1 MVQDISLAVK
11 VDKRQVKELGKL
23 ISGVEKQVGTL
34 NKVKVTLD
42 TTRAVKNLDDLS
54 KAADKAKRL
63 INAINKPGG
72 LRAVK
77 NSLSSISE
85 ASAAVSKQFNEA
97 TTAADRQSAAL
108 TLLALKYKKLREE
121 GRSLALGGAGGGDKG
136 IGLTGLGGYAVGAA
150 GDVRKI
156 IKDLAQLPRT
166 LSSSSQQLAEID
178 LLLDN
183 SVAGSRAFNELA
195 KAKITF
201 LERQRQIQIQINRA
215 QTQMPADPFGTK
227 VPLLPAAGQTS
238 GKFQIKTDQERAAVN
253 AVLGKKLQIE
263 KSITRENERQAKATR
278 SAARERLNN
287 IRKIRRK
294 RQGKQLNDQLLGA
307 GFPLLFGGGAG
318 SIGGSLLG
326 GALGAPFGATFGG
339 QIFGSAVG
347 QQVEQLI
354 TRAQDL
360 GNAIRELDFSTL
372 EDSGV
377 RVSAQLKDQVESL
390 TRLGEL
396 EQARALVSE
405 EVNEAVGTVP
415 GVLESATNITN
426 MLGNEFKKLFNSVG
440 ALLQMLAAPFFA
452 ALAAIAAAV
461 NELVK
466 AVNLIIS
473 GIAYV
478 IELAGRFGIKLIAG
492 EESADRLNKHMEN
505 TGGQLDSLKEKAAEF
520 AEILNSIRINLNTD
534 ILKLDQQ
541 LKFARRRKVGD
552 SPDVTRS
559 NLALDREIAE
569 AAAKQ
574 ELIDSRAKIR
584 KEGGVVTPEVQRQL
598 EARRDLKFDLA
609 EVKEKQGLERLNIR
623 LSKQAA
629 NAAAKAARENAKS
642 TKERQKQIEQATTLE
657 REFSREL
664 KNRQAVSQLDIDRNN
679 INAEYEDR
687 LARIE
692 KIGDNTLTA
701 DAKRLALQIKT
712 LKTAEAEANARVR
725 SLKAANSLASSAGQF
740 QLQLATIRA
749 NNPGQFRGV
758 FGNSQKQAYLG
769 GLEMQLELDERQRAI
784 DAIREE
790 AKTNPALTKE
800 AENLEKSRDQ
810 YKFYQTQV
818 LEATIAQQ
826 KFNDALAVTQPVTD
840 SLFDS
845 LMAVAEGTKTAEQA
859 FADFLRSIADML
871 AQAAKQMIA
880 QYIAIGIA
888 RRFAIPGSY
897 SMSGGGMPFGGSGA
911 APAGLNT
918 SPMTG
923 FFNSGAF
930 SPRANGG
937 SVSGNRPYL
946 VGERG
951 PELFVP
957 GAQGNIVSNDAM
969 GSTSVV
975 VNVDASGTE
984 VQGNQGNADQLG
996 RLIGQ
1001 AVQAELI
1008 KQKRPGGLLTR

>member
-11 VDKRQVKELGKL
+11 VDKRQVKELSKR
-23 ISGVEKQVGTL
+23 IAEVEKQVGAL
-34 NKVKVTLD
+34 NKVKINLD
-42 TTRAVKNLDDLS
+42 TTKSVQNLEKLEAS
-54 KAADKAKRL
+54 AKKL
-63 INAINKPGG
+63 INALNKPGG
-72 LRAVK
+72 IRAVK
-77 NSLSSISE
+77 NSLIEISG
-85 ASAAVSKQFNEA
+85 ASEKISGQFRRA
-97 TTAADRQSAAL
+97 TTAAERQSAAL
-108 TLLALKYKKLREE
+108 GVLALRFKALREE
-121 GRSLALGGAGGGDKG
+121 GRSLVLGGAGQTARGQGL
-136 IGLTGLGGYAVGAA
+136 GLTGQGLDAIGNPSTGAA
-150 GDVRKI
+150 GSTKQI
-156 IKDLAQLPRT
+156 IKDLSSLPRT
-166 LSSSSQQLAEID
+166 LAASRQQFAEID
-178 LLLDN
+178 LLLEN
-183 SVAGSRAFNELA
+183 SVAGSESFNLLA
-195 KAKITF
+195 KARNKF
-201 LERQRQIQIQINRA
+201 LERELFIRTQIKRA
-215 QTQMPADPFGTK
+215 SGPMPADPFGTK

-253 AVLGKKLQIE
+253 AALAKKLQIE
-263 KSITRENERQAKATR
+263 ESITRENERQAKATR

-377 RVSAQLKDQVESL
+377 IVSAQLKDQVESL

-396 EQARALVSE
+396 EQARALVSK

-452 ALAAIAAAV
+452 AIAAIVAAV

-478 IELAGRFGIKLIAG
+478 IELAGRFGIKLTAG

-552 SPDVTRS
+552 SPDVIRS

-569 AAAKQ
+569 EAAKQ
-574 ELIDSRAKIR
+574 ELINSRVKIR
-584 KEGGVVTPEVQRQL
+584 EKGGVVTPEIQRQL
-598 EARRDLKFDLA
+598 ETRRDLQFDLA
-609 EVKEKQGLERLNIR
+609 ADKERQGLERLNLR
-623 LSKQAA
+623 LSKQASS
-629 NAAAKAARENAKS
+629 AAAKTARENAKS

-871 AQAAKQMIA
+871 FQAAKQIIA

-888 RRFAIPGSY
+888 RIFAG
-897 SMSGGGMPFGGSGA
+897 MGGGGNAINTDSLNQIQGYSGVGANTRVPLPIFGE
-911 APAGLNT
+911 
-918 SPMTG
+918 
-923 FFNSGAF
+923 
-930 SPRANGG
+930 RALGG
-937 SVSGNRPYL
+937 SVTANRSYL

-957 GAQGNIVSNDAM
+957 GAQGNIVPNSAM
-969 GSTSVV
+969 GSANVT
-975 VNVDASGTE
+975 VNVDASGSSVE
-984 VQGNQGNADQLG
+984 GDSEQAGQLG
-996 RLIGQ
+996 KMLGA

-1008 KQKRPGGLLTR
+1008 KQKRPGGLLAS

>member
-11 VDKRQVKELGKL
+11 VDKRQVKDLSKRIAE
-23 ISGVEKQVGTL
+23 VEKQVGAL

-42 TTRAVKNLDDLS
+42 TTKAVQNIERLAQSIRSAEKISNRFFGGNEIRKGLGAFSNSIAKARSELADVRSLFDQTSNGAERTKQAVQLLVGQFKNLSSEGRAFAKGGANIFETKGFTNLNARLKPLRDL
-54 KAADKAKRL
+54 
-63 INAINKPGG
+63 P
-72 LRAVK
+72 
-77 NSLSSISE
+77 
-85 ASAAVSKQFNEA
+85 
-97 TTAADRQSAAL
+97 
-108 TLLALKYKKLREE
+108 
-121 GRSLALGGAGGGDKG
+121 RSLAG
-136 IGLTGLGGYAVGAA
+136 VGEEL
-150 GDVRKI
+150 K
-156 IKDLAQLPRT
+156 
-166 LSSSSQQLAEID
+166 EIQF
-178 LLLDN
+178 LLDFA
-183 SVAGSRAFNELA
+183 VAGSKEFKTLIHA
-195 KAKITF
+195 
-201 LERQRQIQIQINRA
+201 QNRA
-215 QTQMPADPFGTK
+215 LETQRLIREQIKRASGPMPADPFGTK

-238 GKFQIKTDQERAAVN
+238 GTFTIQERNTKAAQQGVK
-253 AVLGKKLQIE
+253 AAEDKLRIE
-263 KSITRENERQAKATR
+263 KFISKENTNQARTTRAAAK
-278 SAARERLNN
+278 ERLNN
-287 IRKIRRK
+287 IRKIRRQ
-294 RQGKQLNDQLLGA
+294 RQGRRLNDQLLGA

-396 EQARALVSE
+396 EQARALVSK

-426 MLGNEFKKLFNSVG
+426 MLGNEFKKVFNSVG

-452 ALAAIAAAV
+452 AIAAIVAAV

-552 SPDVTRS
+552 SPDVIRS

-569 AAAKQ
+569 EAAKQ
-574 ELIDSRAKIR
+574 ELINSRAKIR
-584 KEGGVVTPEVQRQL
+584 EKSEVVTPEIQRQL
-598 EARRDLKFDLA
+598 EARRDLQFGLA
-609 EVKEKQGLERLNIR
+609 ADKERQGLERLNLR
-623 LSKQAA
+623 LSKQASS
-629 NAAAKAARENAKS
+629 AAAKTARENAKS

-758 FGNSQKQAYLG
+758 FGSSQKQAYLG

-784 DAIREE
+784 DTIREE

-871 AQAAKQMIA
+871 FQAAKQMIA

-888 RRFAIPGSY
+888 RMFAGMGSPA
-897 SMSGGGMPFGGSGA
+897 SAPAPDIQTGRGFGLGDQIMVGGMRTAASGK
-911 APAGLNT
+911 
-918 SPMTG
+918 
-923 FFNSGAF
+923 GALM
-930 SPRANGG
+930 NQ
-937 SVSGNRPYL
+937 PYL

-957 GAQGNIVSNDAM
+957 KNNGTIVPNHQMGGSNI
-969 GSTSVV
+969 V
-975 VNVDASGTE
+975 VNVDASGSSVE
-984 VQGNQGNADQLG
+984 GDSEQASQLG
-996 RLIGQ
+996 KMLGA

-1008 KQKRPGGLLTR
+1008 KQKRPGGLLA